1 MRNIQKEKVKWKKKQ
16 RMRGTDGNVNY
27 ERGIEIIKEK
37 QSGNVKKREWD
48 RGKRLGVS
56 WARH

>member
-1 MRNIQKEKVKWKKKQ
+1 
-16 RMRGTDGNVNY
+16 MRGTDGNVNY